1 MKNILFA
8 PMQLAFATRHQ
19 ELLMLNLCI
28 SVFQLVESLGLESL
42 GPLTP
47 TKRGTGNEDS
57 SWRASR

>member
-57 SWRASR
+57 